1 MNRAT
6 RPLVSGAIVLGVCA
20 LTIGSLQLLSP
31 LGDLA
36 WGDPPPAV
44 VASDEGLVGEGADG
58 AGLGRSDGAVSRAEV
73 RGAAPVDVTVS
84 LDGAELPVSTM
95 ATTVTDLLVSQGI
108 VLDGYATS
116 HDLDA
121 PVEAGMRVVVAKVD
135 WDDETVET
143 AVPFETV
150 EVEDSR
156 LAEGD
161 RVVRTAGRAGTAVTT
176 FLVSRID
183 GVEVSRSEV
192 VSLVTSAPVDEV
204 VRTGTATNPG
214 SSPSPTRTPAAT
226 REPTPTE
233 EPVPSAAP
241 SSDPEPADPTTEP
254 SAKPTS
260 KPSAKPAPAPSTT
273 RAPPSSDAP
282 SGTPG
287 TTAASAKEL
296 ARGMAAD
303 RGWTGDEYACLV
315 SLWQKESRWSY
326 KAANPSSTARG
337 IPQAIMSLH
346 FGAGWRES
354 AAAARYLSTPSVQIA
369 WGLRYIAN
377 RYDGPCGAWKHS
389 QAKNWY

>member
-1 MNRAT
+1 MTRAT

-20 LTIGSLQLLSP
+20 LTVGSLQLLSP

-44 VASDEGLVGEGADG
+44 VASDDALVGEG

-84 LDGAELPVSTM
+84 LDGAELPVSTT
-95 ATTVTDLLVSQGI
+95 ATTVADLLVSQGI

-121 PVEAGMRVVVAKVD
+121 PVEAGMRVVVAKVE
-135 WDDETVET
+135 WGDETLERE
-143 AVPFETV
+143 VPFETV
-150 EVEDSR
+150 EVKDSR
-156 LAEGD
+156 LAEGE

-204 VRTGTATNPG
+204 VRVGTATEPG

-233 EPVPSAAP
+233 GPAPSAAP
-241 SSDPEPADPTTEP
+241 PSDPEPAEDPASEP

-260 KPSAKPAPAPSTT
+260 KPSAKPAPT
-273 RAPPSSDAP
+273 PPSSDAP

-369 WGLRYIAN
+369 WGLSYIAN